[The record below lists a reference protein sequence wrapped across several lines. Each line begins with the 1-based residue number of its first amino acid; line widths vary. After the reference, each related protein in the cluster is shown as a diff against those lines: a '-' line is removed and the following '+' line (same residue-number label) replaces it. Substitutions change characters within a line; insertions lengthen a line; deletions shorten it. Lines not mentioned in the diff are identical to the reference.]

1 MDRSKTNRKRTR
13 LTVAKITRTQI
24 EAIEREW
31 YERYNSGIPQWQQEY
46 YR

>member
-31 YERYNSGIPQWQQEY
+31 YERYNSGVPQWQQEY